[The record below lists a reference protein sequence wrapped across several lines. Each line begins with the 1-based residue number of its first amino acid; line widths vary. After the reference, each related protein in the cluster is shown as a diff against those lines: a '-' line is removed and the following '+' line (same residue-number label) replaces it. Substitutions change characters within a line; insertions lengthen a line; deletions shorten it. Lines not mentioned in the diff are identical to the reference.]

1 MSDKDESGSG
11 GDVSDGGDGGD
22 VSGAS
27 KIVAVA
33 AAFAAAWVTRKALTF
48 GWTKI
53 TGKEPPSEQDT
64 TVGWAEAP
72 GWAMVIG
79 VGIQAARMVAT
90 RAVTSKMRRPPA
102 DEIQQ

>member
-1 MSDKDESGSG
+1 MSDKDESA
-11 GDVSDGGDGGD
+11 GGDGGGD
-22 VSGAS
+22 SGAS

-33 AAFAAAWVTRKALTF
+33 AAFAAAFIARKVLAF

-53 TGKEPPSEQDT
+53 TGKEPPSEQDPD
-64 TVGWAEAP
+64 VGWAEAL

-90 RAVTSKMRRPPA
+90 RTVTKRMRHAPA
-102 DEIQQ
+102 GEIQQ